1 MALSPAQQFEE
12 ALRNAKQPLVV
23 FPANG
28 DTDELCAALALAAHL
43 KLRGISADVAS
54 DGFVAPAALS
64 FLPGIATVRAAADR
78 PRPMTVKVDLRRT
91 KVGELRY
98 EVVGDELHIVLAP
111 KSGAW
116 EAADVRAEAAAT
128 GYDLVLA
135 AGVAD
140 RQQLGA
146 LATSGAIVGAPFVVV
161 DNDAANER
169 FGGVNAVDLTA
180 SSVCETVARLLGEGA
195 GASGDIATL
204 LLAGMTAATRGFR
217 TANVTPATLALASK
231 LVAAGA
237 KRAEI
242 IDRLY
247 RTTSLSTMKLWG
259 RALSRLKYDPASRL
273 VWTALIRQDMVQS
286 GAGDADLGGLVDQIL
301 SNATDADVAVV
312 VYERDM
318 GAGRTECWAMAGSDK
333 YPSLSGMLPA
343 GMPAERIGRHTHLKL
358 EGADVAAA
366 EKALAQQLAAALT
379 HSAAPV
385 PA

>member
-12 ALRNAKQPLVV
+12 ALRQARQPLVV
-23 FPANG
+23 FPTNG
-28 DTDELCAALALAAHL
+28 DTDELCAALALTAHL
-43 KLRGISADVAS
+43 KTRGVAADVVS
-54 DGFVAPAALS
+54 EGFAPSSTLS
-64 FLPGIATVRAAADR
+64 FLPGIGDVRGAADR
-78 PRPMTVKVDLRRT
+78 PRPMAIKVDLRRT
-91 KVGELRY
+91 SVGELRY
-98 EVVGDELHIVLAP
+98 EVVGQELHIVLTP
-111 KSGAW
+111 KAGVW
-116 EAADVRAEAAAT
+116 EASDVRAEPT
-128 GYDLVLA
+128 K
-135 AGVAD
+135 AGHDVIVAVGAAD
-140 RQQLGA
+140 RQQLGSI
-146 LATSGAIVGAPFVVV
+146 LAGNAVVGVPCVVI

-169 FGGVNAVDLTA
+169 FGGVNVVDLTA
-180 SSVCETVARLLGEGA
+180 SSVCETVARLLGDA
-195 GASGDIATL
+195 AFASEPIATL
-204 LLAGMTAATRGFR
+204 LLTGMTAATRGFR

-301 SNATDADVAVV
+301 SNATDADVAMV
-312 VYERDM
+312 VYEREV
-318 GAGRTECWAMAGSDK
+318 GGGRTECWAVAGSDK
-333 YPSLSGMLPA
+333 YPSLAGMLPA
-343 GMPAERIGRHTHLKL
+343 GIPTERLGRHSHLKL

-379 HSAAPV
+379 HRPATV